1 LIICA
6 LKRSV
11 QCRDDDKERTKRV
24 FDTWREGRME
34 YRSPVSV
41 TTVEEQKFD
50 TRRQKPVVYHK
61 TEGERKER
69 EERDKG
75 VMKKGLSV

>member
-1 LIICA
+1 M
-6 LKRSV
+6 R
-11 QCRDDDKERTKRV
+11 R
-24 FDTWREGRME
+24 G
-34 YRSPVSV
+34 
-41 TTVEEQKFD
+41 VEEQKFD